1 MSNFT
6 KKGTSFWFPQIIIRV
21 NKINRVKFFYSNKSA
36 FSQPNELKFCLMS
49 FWIERI
55 LIFCQPQLLS
65 GLISSSSSS
74 LSSSSHLG
82 VSQVIGQVL
91 PGAREVERWVTHL
104 FLPPGE
110 IQECNI
116 KRRKKLFSTNEKA
129 KGPKSAVIG
138 DAHL

>member
-1 MSNFT
+1 MSTF
-6 KKGTSFWFPQIIIRV
+6 IRV
-21 NKINRVKFFYSNKSA
+21 NI
-36 FSQPNELKFCLMS
+36 
-49 FWIERI
+49 I
-55 LIFCQPQLLS
+55 LIIIIVI
-65 GLISSSSSS
+65 LITPRGV
-74 LSSSSHLG
+74 LG
-82 VSQVIGQVL
+82 IGQVL

-129 KGPKSAVIG
+129 KGPESAVIG